1 MGAHGVRSTALA
13 AWLGLV
19 VLGCRASPEEAAR
32 ASVQRFFSALPAG
45 DCAVLEPLLVGGPG
59 TCTATVE
66 ELRSH
71 GLELVEVLGVQ
82 VDGRNPEAV
91 MVRARVRW
99 QGRVSEQPYLLR
111 VERHEGQWKLRF

>member
-1 MGAHGVRSTALA
+1 MRSAALA

-32 ASVQRFFSALPAG
+32 ASVERFFSALPAG
-45 DCAVLEPLLVGGPG
+45 DCAVLGPLLVGGPG
-59 TCTATVE
+59 TCEATVA

-71 GLELVEVLGVQ
+71 GLELVEVLGAQ

-99 QGRVSEQPYLLR
+99 QGRVPEQPYLLR